1 MQRELGA
8 RLMQV
13 ELLRS
18 ETQRSTGR
26 AAEGDGLHPEDPAI
40 EPARFV
46 DAPDRQ
52 DE

>member
-18 ETQRSTGR
+18 ETQRPPAALPKVTGSIPR
-26 AAEGDGLHPEDPAI
+26 TRL
-40 EPARFV
+40 
-46 DAPDRQ
+46 
-52 DE
+52 

>member
-1 MQRELGA
+1 MQRELGS

-18 ETQRSTGR
+18 ETQRPPA